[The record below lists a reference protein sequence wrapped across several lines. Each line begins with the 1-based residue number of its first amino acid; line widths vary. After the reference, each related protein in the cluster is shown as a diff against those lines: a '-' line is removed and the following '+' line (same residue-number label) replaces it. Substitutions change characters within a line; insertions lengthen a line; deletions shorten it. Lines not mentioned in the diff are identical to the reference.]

1 MVEEDVHKSFNEG
14 SVWAHKKRDDRWDG
28 NIEEM
33 QILI

>member
-1 MVEEDVHKSFNEG
+1 MVEENVHKSFNEG
-14 SVWAHKKRDDRWDG
+14 SVWAYKKRDDWCDG